1 MKKITIDD
9 LYKPKVIIIK
19 DPTLQKIRNNLRNLW
34 LIWANQIMMQL
45 HNKRNEINHNEK
57 GEFKSKL
64 TGEEIEKVRE
74 VSELLNRVRE
84 LINKSICKCH
94 RCARTDQDMKFNPRD
109 KFWYCIECYDE
120 MKKWTAK
127 KKTGKSI
134 LFP

>member
-1 MKKITIDD
+1 MEAEA
-9 LYKPKVIIIK
+9 P
-19 DPTLQKIRNNLRNLW
+19 PE
-34 LIWANQIMMQL
+34 LIPEGFDYYAGGHI
-45 HNKRNEINHNEK
+45 HEK